1 MSDNLY
7 FNPSYIFISSLSK
20 TPAISYKSFDTSQWR
35 LKLPIEIEA
44 SFTLEV
50 DDYGS
55 KSLYDI
61 LNNDT
66 DTNFSISINGTIFQ
80 DQVLE
85 IGSTSTNKQNLRVN
99 GGDDLLLYQKALGV
113 NIFNQS
119 FNNVKLVSQNFNST
133 ADDILSVN
141 LSYKGYL
148 NN

>member
-1 MSDNLY
+1 MF
-7 FNPSYIFISSLSK
+7 FNYKNCPFKLSG
-20 TPAISYKSFDTSQWR
+20 
-35 LKLPIEIEA
+35 
-44 SFTLEV
+44 V
-50 DDYGS
+50 
-55 KSLYDI
+55 DI
-61 LNNDT
+61 LATNVNMSLDSSNTPVYNEEFKKNSYTYASEDT
-66 DTNFSISINGTIFQ
+66 VDTNFSISINGTIFQ